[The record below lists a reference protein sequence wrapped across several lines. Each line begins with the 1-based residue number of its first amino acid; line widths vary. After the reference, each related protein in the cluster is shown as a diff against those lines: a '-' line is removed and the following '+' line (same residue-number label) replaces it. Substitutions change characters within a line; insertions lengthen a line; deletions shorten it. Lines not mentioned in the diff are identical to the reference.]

1 MKVWEGAL
9 IDAPL
14 YAPTEL
20 FYLARINMNI
30 VFLNSMVGAK
40 YTLLFGLLV
49 AFNVFWENLS
59 LVSFCF
65 LVGSDHSK
73 VV

>member
-30 VFLNSMVGAK
+30 VFLNSMVGVK
-40 YTLLFGLLV
+40 YTLLFGLLI
-49 AFNVFWENLS
+49 AF
-59 LVSFCF
+59 
-65 LVGSDHSK
+65 
-73 VV
+73 